1 VATKTFY
8 STASGGACTK
18 AAFCSGRTMS
28 ATGGNN
34 ATSETAG
41 DLAATSHNLGSSETL
56 FVWKEYECG
65 PAVATWASGTYGVTV
80 DVTVANMNLTLDEIH
95 LCRVNSSC
103 AAVSTIGSLTGIAR
117 NLGTTGAVTH
127 NVTGSSDT
135 HGSTDKLMV
144 LLVCTNG
151 AMSNQAATLQT
162 TIATPIEDVVA
173 AVAARQPYIVRQ
185 AVTRAANW

>member
-1 VATKTFY
+1 
-8 STASGGACTK
+8 
-18 AAFCSGRTMS
+18 
-28 ATGGNN
+28 
-34 ATSETAG
+34 
-41 DLAATSHNLGSSETL
+41 LAATGTNAQSSDTL
-56 FVWKEYECG
+56 VVWKEYECL
-65 PAVATWASGTYGVTV
+65 PAVAAWASGTYGVTV
-80 DVTVANMNLTLDEIH
+80 DITVANMNLTLNEIH

-103 AAVSTIGSLTGIAR
+103 AAVATIGSLTGIAR

-135 HGSTDKLMV
+135 HNSTDKLMV
-144 LLVCTNG
+144 LLVITNG
-151 AMSNQAATLQT
+151 AMSAQSATVQT